1 MKKRVL
7 ITGASGFVG
16 FHLIEKALQQ
26 EMEVFAAVRSSSKV
40 EHLMSLPVKF
50 INLNLSDKAVLK
62 AQLEENQFDYIIH
75 GAGLTKAK
83 TQQEYDY
90 VNASLSRS
98 LAEASVIASIPLKKF
113 VFISSL
119 AAQGPL
125 NVSSGIIESDSPAHP
140 VTAYGRSKLLAEEYL
155 SQVESLPLVV
165 LRPTAVYGP
174 REQDIY
180 IIISSIAKGLEPY
193 IGRREQKL
201 SFIYVKDLADAVV
214 LALQSEK
221 IGPAAY
227 NVSDGRVYDR
237 YALADIVKRH
247 LGKSTLKFH
256 LPTGIVAAL
265 ASLMEGIYS
274 FSKKTPALNKE
285 KLNELSAVNWSCGIG
300 NIQRDLNFVPAY
312 DLERGLAET
321 LDWYRANKW
330 I

>member
-26 EMEVFAAVRSSSKV
+26 EMEVFAAVRPSSKV
-40 EHLMSLPVKF
+40 EHLTSLPVEF
-50 INLNLSDKAVLK
+50 VTLNFTDKAALK
-62 AQLEENQFDYIIH
+62 SQLEEKQFDYIIH

-83 TQQEYDY
+83 TQQEYNY
-90 VNASLSRS
+90 VNASLSRN
-98 LAEASVIASIPLKKF
+98 LAEAASIASIPLKKF

-119 AAQGPL
+119 AALGPL
-125 NVSSGIIESDSPAHP
+125 NTSSGIIESDSAAHP

-155 SQVESLPLVV
+155 NKVGSLPLVV

-180 IIISSIAKGLEPY
+180 IIIRSIAKGLEPY
-193 IGRREQKL
+193 IGRTEQKL
-201 SFIYVKDLADAVV
+201 SFIYVKDLADAVI
-214 LALQSEK
+214 LALQSAQT
-221 IGPAAY
+221 GPAAY
-227 NVSDGRVYDR
+227 NLCDGAVYSR

-247 LGKSTLKFH
+247 LGKHTLKFH
-256 LPTGIVAAL
+256 LPIGIVGVL
-265 ASLMEGIYS
+265 ASVMERIYS

-285 KLNELSAVNWSCGIG
+285 KLNELNAANWSCSIG

-312 DLERGLAET
+312 DLERGLTET
-321 LDWYRANKW
+321 LEWYRANKW